1 MEQET
6 TEKKVD
12 IDYILRH
19 GVPDY
24 SDGDLVVIEKIG
36 STSIEDTVHLD
47 MAIVAY
53 VEKGRLQ
60 GDINGKTYE
69 AKEGDMIVCLPN
81 YYLNNCLMS
90 PDMEAKIVGLSYS
103 GIQRNMQMNEDMF
116 ATLSYLAENP
126 VIHLDSVQRE
136 LIVRYYDIV
145 SFKIKHPHGY
155 FHKEIMHSI
164 FVCLFSEI
172 FATIAPNV
180 QYVDD
185 GASVKQANL
194 IFSRFME
201 ILVKNNGKVRSVKDY
216 ADDLC
221 ISPKYLSFVSKS
233 VSGKTALEI
242 IHKYTVESIV
252 RYLKHSNLTIKE
264 IADML
269 DFPNVSFFG
278 KFTKSHLGMAPTEF
292 RRTQSIKKK
301 Q

>member
-1 MEQET
+1 MEQENV
-6 TEKKVD
+6 EKKVD
-12 IDYILRH
+12 IDFILKR
-19 GVPDY
+19 GVADY
-24 SDGDLVVIEKIG
+24 SDDDLVVLDKLG
-36 STSIEDTVHLD
+36 AVPMGDTVQLD
-47 MAIVAY
+47 MAIIMFIS
-53 VEKGRLQ
+53 KGRLQ
-60 GDINGKTYE
+60 GDVNGKTYE
-69 AKEGDMIVCLPN
+69 AKEGDVAVCLPN
-81 YYLNNCLMS
+81 YYLSNYMMS

-103 GIQRNMQMNEDMF
+103 AIQRNMQMNEDMF
-116 ATLSYLAENP
+116 ATLSYLAKNP
-126 VIHLDSVQRE
+126 IIHLDSVQRE
-136 LIVRYYDIV
+136 LLLKYYDIV
-145 SFKIKHPHGY
+145 SFKLKNPHGY

-164 FVCLFSEI
+164 FVCFFSEL

-185 GASVKQANL
+185 GATVKQANL

-201 ILVKNNGKVRSVKDY
+201 MLVKNNGKVRSVKDY
-216 ADDLC
+216 ADELC

-242 IHKYTVESIV
+242 IHKYTVESII
-252 RYLKHSNLTIKE
+252 RYLKHSNLTIKQ
-264 IADML
+264 IADIL